1 MTSDLRARM
10 DPDGRGVLIE
20 RRSRSEDVFDL
31 RTLGGVRARARGTA
45 AVVAFEDAVGLLE
58 RAELEWESAA
68 RRAVENRSAVSSAA
82 PRVTARAREIL
93 AGGIGVAQAL
103 VFDSR
108 MVDALD
114 PHQIVNLA
122 VLTLPDGWGGCI
134 FDEQGTGKTLTL
146 IATYD
151 LLVERG
157 EADVLL
163 VVCPKTMAAEWAA
176 ELRRFTGDLY
186 RVAVAADGSRA
197 DRAKAFDSGAD
208 VVVVNY
214 ETAVSLRASIRGLAR
229 RCRLVLAVDESF
241 FVKNR
246 DTVRSTALAEI
257 REWCTRAYVLCGTP
271 APNAPS
277 DLVAQ
282 FNLVDFGFTFGR
294 VRLTGDRAADAE
306 PVREAMNARGL
317 FVRNLKPDVVRDL
330 PNRQYVDV
338 PVALAPKQQ
347 AAYDAIRDGLI
358 SDLRAVDD
366 RGFAQQ
372 RTSFL
377 ARRAQ
382 LLRLCSDPAGV
393 ISGYDEAPA
402 KDVALDELL
411 AELVGSRGEKVVLW
425 SFYRATVDRLVRRF
439 AEYGVAR
446 IDGSVRT
453 TAARREA
460 VSVFQDD
467 DDTMLFVGNPAA
479 AGAGITLHRARTA
492 IFESFSN
499 QGAHYFQ
506 SLDRVHR
513 RGQTR
518 DVTCITLL
526 AAGTIEEAQFATLKA
541 KADRQG
547 DLLGDVIEPALT
559 REMLLGEL
567 FATEQP

>member
-1 MTSDLRARM
+1 MTADLRARM
-10 DPDGRGVLIE
+10 DPDGRGVLVE

-31 RTLGGVRARARGTA
+31 HTLRGVRARARGTA
-45 AVVAFEDAVGLLE
+45 AVVAFEDAAELLE
-58 RAELEWESAA
+58 RADLEWESAA

-82 PRVTARAREIL
+82 PRVTARAREIV
-93 AGGIGVAQAL
+93 AGGVGVAQAL
-103 VFDSR
+103 VSDSR

-163 VVCPKTMAAEWAA
+163 VVCPKTMVAEWAA

-294 VRLTGDRAADAE
+294 VRLTGDRTADAE

-317 FVRNLKPDVVRDL
+317 FVRNLKPDVVPDL
-330 PNRQYVDV
+330 PDRQYVDV

-393 ISGYDEAPA
+393 IAGYDEVPA
-402 KDVALDELL
+402 KDVALDEVL
-411 AELVGSRGEKVVLW
+411 AEFVGRRGEKVVLW

-499 QGAHYFQ
+499 QAAHYFQ

-526 AAGTIEEAQFATLKA
+526 AAGTIEEAQYATLKA

-567 FATEQP
+567 FAAEQP